1 MKKVLQRE
9 KRKFMN
15 ELLRFTEQDYSQG
28 NVRQFLTTIKKYKQ
42 FNPMLKGIKDK
53 NEKILINPQAK
64 VSR

>member
-15 ELLRFTEQDYSQG
+15 ELLRFTEQDYSQS
-28 NVRQFLTTIKKYKQ
+28 NVRQFLTKIKKYKQ